1 MIRSLPATLRCSAD
15 GVPPPVLELRFKN
28 SSLGRF
34 IDGMFTIEQVKASH
48 EGIYEC
54 VPKNILGTGY
64 IATLY
69 LTVAGKNANSRQEI
83 LS

>member
-1 MIRSLPATLRCSAD
+1 
-15 GVPPPVLELRFKN
+15 
-28 SSLGRF
+28 
-34 IDGMFTIEQVKASH
+34 MFTIHQVEASH

-83 LS
+83 LSELNAKLIRVSVVTKKNNRWIRFLW